1 MKQHG
6 IRLARWSVAL
16 GAALGAVAP
25 AVADE
30 ALPAVQQAGAVTF
43 LSGGI
48 GTDQALAIKHAMPQ
62 YSLALTFVGTTRHGN
77 EYLSDVPVTIV
88 NSRGDTVLDTSTDGP
103 FMLASLPAGR
113 YKVDASYNGRT
124 QRRVVNISKST
135 HARQMF
141 SWPM

>member
-1 MKQHG
+1 M
-6 IRLARWSVAL
+6 

-62 YSLALTFVGTTRHGN
+62 Y
-77 EYLSDVPVTIV
+77 
-88 NSRGDTVLDTSTDGP
+88 
-103 FMLASLPAGR
+103 
-113 YKVDASYNGRT
+113 
-124 QRRVVNISKST
+124 
-135 HARQMF
+135 
-141 SWPM
+141 